1 MTTAA
6 DVARFLES
14 HPDFFDQHPE
24 LLEHLHVPHVAG
36 SATISLVERQVKLLR
51 DKQAASR
58 ERLAELVRVARHND
72 QLAARIH
79 LLTLRLL
86 QTRNIDEIAAQVES
100 VLRDEFHV
108 TPARLIRRGT
118 TDGEAL
124 LKESTTLFSN
134 GKPRCGHF
142 GSAVRSQF
150 FGEAGDGL
158 ASIALVP
165 LGTGATVGV
174 LALGS
179 ADADRFHPGVATE
192 FLERVGEM
200 ITAALVRLSATST
213 G

>member
-6 DVARFLES
+6 DVARFLKS
-14 HPDFFDQHPE
+14 HPDFFDKHPE
-24 LLEHLHVPHVAG
+24 LLEHLRVPHVAG
-36 SATISLVERQVKLLR
+36 NAAISLVERQVKLLR

-72 QLAARIH
+72 QLSAHIH

-86 QTRNIDEIAAQVES
+86 QTRTIDEIVAQVES

-108 TPARLIRRGT
+108 TPARLIRRGKS
-118 TDGEAL
+118 TDEAVF
-124 LKESTTLFSN
+124 KDSITLFSA

-142 GSAVRSQF
+142 GAAVRRQF
-150 FGEAGDGL
+150 FGEAGDAL
-158 ASIALVP
+158 ASVALVP
-165 LGTGATVGV
+165 LGAGATVGV

-179 ADADRFHPGVATE
+179 SDADRFNPGVATE
-192 FLERVGEM
+192 FLERIGEM
-200 ITAALVRLSATST
+200 ITAALIRFTATST